1 MSTRAVYSFFDS
13 EGPAAAHVYK
23 HHDGYP
29 SGAIQAIEA
38 ALEYAWPLPRYEAD
52 EFAAAFAAGNK
63 SYYKAKLLELLSQP
77 ERTEEDNQNIDYLK
91 EMHEKGYSG
100 GGIRLITPKRADTSA
115 MDAAAD
121 FACDLEYRYEIRCD
135 GERGDGA
142 LHVTVF
148 ETDYWSA
155 DNRVEKQ
162 LFTGTLEEMKVWA
175 GKEE

>member
-23 HHDGYP
+23 HSDGYP

-38 ALEYAWPLPRYEAD
+38 ALEYAWKLPRYEAD

-63 SYYKAKLLELLSQP
+63 SYYKEKLFELLSKP
-77 ERTEEDNQNIDYLK
+77 ERTKADSDNIAHLK
-91 EMHEKGYSG
+91 EMHEEGYSG
-100 GGIRLITPKRADTSA
+100 GGIRLITPKRADMPA

-121 FACDLEYRYEIRCD
+121 FACDLEYRYEIRCKD
-135 GERGDGA
+135 DV

-148 ETDYWSA
+148 ETAYWEG
-155 DNRVEKQ
+155 RREKE
-162 LFTGTLEEMKVWA
+162 LFAGTLAKMKVWA
-175 GKEE
+175 EKEE